1 MIKYLNPEGLHKHP
15 AYSQVVI
22 TEGIN
27 ANGEIVGKGDIA
39 RQNNVGVH

>member
-22 TEGIN
+22 TEGTR
-27 ANGEIVGKGDIA
+27 EDHLY
-39 RQNNVGVH
+39 RWSEWY